1 MDHCCSPPPPS
12 EAPGYRRVL
21 WIALIVNAV
30 MFVVEASAGL
40 AAGSVSL
47 QADALDFFGDAANYG
62 LSLSVLS
69 MALAWRARAALVKG
83 VSMGLFGVWVIAA
96 AAVNVAVG
104 ETPHAATMGVIGFLA
119 LAANVGVA
127 VLLYRY
133 REGDANMR
141 SVWLCTRNDALG
153 NVAVM
158 AAALGVFGT
167 GSLWPDIAVAA
178 VMAGLALTASVE
190 TVRSAL
196 HELRTGAPTL
206 RNADEGDLRSVAKP
220 NLRLRP

>member
-1 MDHCCSPPPPS
+1 MDHCCPPPPTA
-12 EAPGYRRVL
+12 APGYRRVL
-21 WIALIVNAV
+21 WIALAVNAA

-69 MALAWRARAALVKG
+69 LALVWRARAALVKG
-83 VSMGLFGVWVIAA
+83 VSMGLFGVWIIVA
-96 AAVNVAVG
+96 AAVNVAAG
-104 ETPHAATMGVIGFLA
+104 ETPHAPTMGAVGFAA
-119 LAANVGVA
+119 LLANVGVA

-133 REGDANMR
+133 RDGDANMR

-153 NVAVM
+153 NLAVM

-178 VMAGLALTASVE
+178 VMAGLALAAAVE

-196 HELRTGAPTL
+196 HEIRTGAPARRDAAEHRTL
-206 RNADEGDLRSVAKP
+206 RHG
-220 NLRLRP
+220 

>member
-1 MDHCCSPPPPS
+1 MESCCSPAPS
-12 EAPGYRRVL
+12 AAPGYRRVL
-21 WIALIVNAV
+21 WIALLVNAA
-30 MFVVEASAGL
+30 MFVVEAAAGL

-69 MALAWRARAALVKG
+69 LALAWRARAALIKG

-96 AAVNVAVG
+96 AVASVLAG
-104 ETPHAATMGVIGFLA
+104 GTPHAVTMGAVGFAA
-119 LAANVGVA
+119 LVANVGVA
-127 VLLYRY
+127 VMLYRY
-133 REGDANMR
+133 RDGDANMR

-158 AAALGVFGT
+158 LAALGVFGT

-178 VMAGLALTASVE
+178 VMASLALSAASQ
-190 TVRSAL
+190 TISSAL
-196 HELRTGAPTL
+196 RELRTGAVVP
-206 RNADEGDLRSVAKP
+206 
-220 NLRLRP
+220 RPAHDHAH